1 MKKIV
6 LNIIVILSYF
16 LYVGKT
22 FAQENLPDGYPPSP
36 YGGTDDEPPAS
47 IDNIIVGAMLLAIVL
62 AYYFIQKQ
70 KSSVKI

>member
-22 FAQENLPDGYPPSP
+22 F
-36 YGGTDDEPPAS
+36 EPPAS